1 MIKINLL
8 QTEAEQVKFER
19 FHHPHPLVQ
28 KKMEVL
34 WLKHLKYS
42 HNQICEIVF
51 LSKRTIIRYL
61 KDFISG
67 GLDKLREIKFNKP
80 QSKLVEY
87 SGTIKEYLTE
97 NPPGTIKEAVSVIE
111 NLSGFRRSETQVRK
125 FLKSLGMKRIKV
137 GTVPARADP
146 EEQVNFKKSLDP
158 RLKEAKENKRTVLFL
173 DAAHFV
179 HAPFIGFVWCLT
191 RIIIKSPS
199 GRQRFNV
206 LGAINAIS
214 LELITVANTTY
225 INAGSICEMLKKIK
239 KQYGEKPITIILDN
253 ARYQK
258 CKLVMEL
265 ATVLNI
271 GLLYLPTYSPN
282 LNIIERLWKFV
293 KNDCLYSIYYDNFAK
308 FKQAIIL
315 SLEETQTKKRD
326 KLKDMLT
333 LNFQTFKK
341 AV

>member
-1 MIKINLL
+1 
-8 QTEAEQVKFER
+8 
-19 FHHPHPLVQ
+19 
-28 KKMEVL
+28 MEVL

-51 LSKRTIIRYL
+51 LSKRTVIRYL

-125 FLKSLGMKRIKV
+125 FLKSLGMKSIKV
-137 GTVPARADP
+137 GTVPAKADP
-146 EEQVNFKKSLDP
+146 EEQENFKK
-158 RLKEAKENKRTVLFL
+158 K
-173 DAAHFV
+173 
-179 HAPFIGFVWCLT
+179 VW
-191 RIIIKSPS
+191 IPVS
-199 GRQRFNV
+199 
-206 LGAINAIS
+206 
-214 LELITVANTTY
+214 
-225 INAGSICEMLKKIK
+225 K
-239 KQYGEKPITIILDN
+239 KQRTTNVQFFFLM
-253 ARYQK
+253 Q
-258 CKLVMEL
+258 L
-265 ATVLNI
+265 
-271 GLLYLPTYSPN
+271 
-282 LNIIERLWKFV
+282 
-293 KNDCLYSIYYDNFAK
+293 
-308 FKQAIIL
+308 IL

-333 LNFQTFKK
+333 LNVQTFKK